1 MSLQTTKQKYCREFF
16 LKELVLFAY
25 NIYTDF
31 NDQAKKIVLYYIF
44 EAYYDFV
51 RNFGYY

>member
-1 MSLQTTKQKYCREFF
+1 MSLQMTKQKYCREFI
-16 LKELVLFAY
+16 FAY